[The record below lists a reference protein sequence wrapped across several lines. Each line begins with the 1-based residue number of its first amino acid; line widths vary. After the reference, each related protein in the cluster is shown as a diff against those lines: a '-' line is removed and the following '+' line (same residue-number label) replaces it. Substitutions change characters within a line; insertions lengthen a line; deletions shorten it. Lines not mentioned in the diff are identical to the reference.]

1 MDISIFGI
9 PLIQTFFDKRNRA
22 RKVGYLKKCKKYSFQ
37 NFKEASHP
45 APIQA
50 FSIQEQ
56 KNLPIKMRDIK
67 ITLKKEK
74 VNYNRTKKLSSKE

>member
-22 RKVGYLKKCKKYSFQ
+22 RKVGYLIEKRKKYSFQ

-56 KNLPIKMRDIK
+56 KLTYKNERYKNNVEERKSKLQSNEK
-67 ITLKKEK
+67 III
-74 VNYNRTKKLSSKE
+74 